1 MRKIIKLFY
10 KKLSGILKTKKAVLI
25 FVIAVIGIFI
35 ATRGSADLSQIKT
48 VPVQESSIKSNI
60 IATGKVKALDESTVH
75 FAVSG
80 KVVWVG
86 VKEGDYVKKWQAIAS
101 LDKEKYEIALR
112 QTNQDVV
119 AADAELAKVYDD
131 ISKASGAESFDN
143 RIKRTAA
150 EATKNKAYDEWLEAK
165 RNLKDAVLLSPI
177 SGTVLDLDVLPGE
190 EILAT
195 TAIAKIGDN
204 KNLVFAAEVDET
216 DISRVNEDQKT
227 QIILDAFPEKT
238 IDSEVKSIANQGT
251 VTSTE
256 STVFE
261 VKFSLDPPEIIRLG
275 MNGEADITIQSL
287 DNVIVVPIE
296 AVVDENQVWI
306 KADGGYQK
314 KDVDLGIESDLDVQI
329 ISGLETGQEVVITGF
344 DQINKKS
351 LIQKI
356 IGIFSR

>member
-1 MRKIIKLFY
+1 MKNSKSLFQR
-10 KKLSGILKTKKAVLI
+10 IPAPLKGKRA
-25 FVIAVIGIFI
+25 IAVAVAILILYFFLNRGAGNLDKITTANI
-35 ATRGSADLSQIKT
+35 ARED
-48 VPVQESSIKSNI
+48 IKSQVL
-60 IATGKVKALDESTVH
+60 ASGKVTSENSATLH

-177 SGTVLDLDVLPGE
+177 SGTVLDLGVLPGE

-287 DNVIVVPIE
+287 DNVIVVPI
-296 AVVDENQVWI
+296 
-306 KADGGYQK
+306 
-314 KDVDLGIESDLDVQI
+314 
-329 ISGLETGQEVVITGF
+329 
-344 DQINKKS
+344 
-351 LIQKI
+351 
-356 IGIFSR
+356 